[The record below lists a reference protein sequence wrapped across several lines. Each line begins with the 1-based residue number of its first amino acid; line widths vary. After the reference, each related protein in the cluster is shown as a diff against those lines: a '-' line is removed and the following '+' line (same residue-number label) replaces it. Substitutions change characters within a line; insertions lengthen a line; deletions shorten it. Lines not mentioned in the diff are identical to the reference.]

1 MAKLDMDELDIVDYT
16 VAETKALIDVLVEI
30 DSEHLDVLVSELDKA
45 QGDVFSGQKEVMY
58 VLIRVTP

>member
-1 MAKLDMDELDIVDYT
+1 MLKLDMDELDVVDYT
-16 VAETKALIDVLVEI
+16 VAETRALIDDLTEI
-30 DSEHLDVLVSELDKA
+30 DNKSLDILTNALDIA

>member
-1 MAKLDMDELDIVDYT
+1 MPKLDMDELDVVDYT
-16 VAETKALIDVLVEI
+16 VAETRALIDDLTEI
-30 DSEHLDVLVSELDKA
+30 DNKSLDILTNALDIA

>member
-1 MAKLDMDELDIVDYT
+1 MAKLDMDELDVVDYT
-16 VAETKALIDVLVEI
+16 VAETRALIDDLTEI
-30 DSEHLDVLVSELDKA
+30 DNKSLDILTNALDVA